1 MVSCLPSVPGISKQD
16 LRQQVWDYME
26 AHNLADFPRPVHGRI
41 PNFKVLC
48 VSKGEAP
55 QGGMDTPE
63 SRYYQGPHEQ
73 LIEKTRVSSGAFELE
88 VHFMTAQ

>member
-1 MVSCLPSVPGISKQD
+1 MVSSLPSVPGISKQD

-55 QGGMDTPE
+55 QG
-63 SRYYQGPHEQ
+63 PHEQ
-73 LIEKTRVSSGAFELE
+73 MIEKTRVSSRAFELE
-88 VHFMTAQ
+88 VHSMTAQ